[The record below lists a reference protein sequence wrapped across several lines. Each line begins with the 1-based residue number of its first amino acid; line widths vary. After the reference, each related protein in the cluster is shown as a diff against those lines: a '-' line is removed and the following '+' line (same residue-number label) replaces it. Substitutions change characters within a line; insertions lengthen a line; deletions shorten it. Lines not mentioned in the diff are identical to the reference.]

1 MTELFLEPLSYG
13 FVLRGLA
20 AGMLAALACA
30 LLSGFVVWRGMAF
43 VGDALAHAILPGIVM
58 AYVFGFSLFVGALGA
73 AGLAVVLIG
82 LISARR
88 RLKEDTAIGIVF
100 SGFFA
105 FGVLL
110 MSRITTYQ
118 DLGHILFGNILGVS
132 SSDLLVMSGVVTV
145 TVAALALSYKELLVA
160 SFDPAHSVAIGL
172 SPTMIRY
179 LLLFL
184 LAMTTV
190 VAIQTVGVILVLSL
204 LVTPGA
210 AASMISKRLRT
221 IVVLSVAMSLT
232 ATVVGFYVSYYGDV
246 ASGPAIVLTLTLFF
260 ALAFGW
266 SQTRNHRRRRRCSG
280 AVRGN
285 PIH

>member
-1 MTELFLEPLSYG
+1 MLEFLLEPLSYG

-20 AGMLAALACA
+20 AGMLAALSCA
-30 LLSGFVVWRGMAF
+30 LLSAFVVWRGMAF
-43 VGDALAHAILPGIVM
+43 VGDALAHAILPGIVV
-58 AYVFGFSLFVGALGA
+58 AYVFGFSLFFGAFGA
-73 AGLAVVLIG
+73 AVIAVFFIG
-82 LISARR
+82 LISGRK

-105 FGVLL
+105 LGVLL

-118 DLGHILFGNILGVS
+118 DLAHILFGNILGVA
-132 SSDLLVMSGVVTV
+132 SSDLFVMSAVVILTIAV
-145 TVAALALSYKELLVA
+145 LGLSYKELLVA
-160 SFDPAHSVAIGL
+160 SFDPTHSVAIGL
-172 SPTMIRY
+172 SPTAIRY
-179 LLLFL
+179 LLLLL

-221 IVVLSVAMSLT
+221 IVMLSVAMSLV
-232 ATVVGFYVSYYGDV
+232 ATVIGFYISYYGDV

-260 ALAFGW
+260 GVVSVWAYAKERFRRGFAPA
-266 SQTRNHRRRRRCSG
+266 QT
-280 AVRGN
+280 
-285 PIH
+285 